1 MLKIMIVDDEVIIR
15 MGLSKNIPWKSHGF
29 LISALAED
37 GEQALACMEI
47 DCPDIVITDIRMPFM
62 DGLVLASHIRDKFPQ
77 VKVIM
82 LTGYEDFSY
91 AQRAVQLQTY
101 DYILKPVNYDLLLET
116 VKKAS
121 SVVMRN
127 RKLERTITESTPLL
141 RRQFFQQLLANRYDQ
156 NQIQTKLELLNLTL
170 PEERYSVLVIKI
182 DEYDSEFRLKKI
194 KEKELFKF
202 CVMNIAQEISGPHAI
217 VFDDGGDQI
226 VLITEHSDILNE
238 ADRVAEDIRSNVK
251 NYLQN
256 TVSIGVGNIQYNW
269 EHVYKSYQEA
279 LSALKFRHIYGT
291 DSVLAFESTGSP
303 ADRLSIVTDDQEQKL
318 AFLVRLG
325 GEAEAMSI
333 IEQMESEIINQKC
346 TDLPFIRIMVMRTL
360 FRIYVEL
367 EEQHIAAEISSK
379 KEYLKLFSS
388 IESLQTVKAILEELK
403 LAVSALIETFRAA
416 KTGSHTLL
424 VQKAAE
430 LIEQHYSEEDLN
442 LQYVAKQL
450 HINPVYL
457 STIFKRVKG
466 TNFSVY
472 LQEIRMKQAMR
483 LIASTDLKTYEV
495 AEKVGYSN
503 PNYFSASFKK
513 LTGSSPSEFKRK

>member
-1 MLKIMIVDDEVIIR
+1 MLKIMIVDDEAIIR
-15 MGLSKNIPWKSHGF
+15 MGLSKNIQWESHGF
-29 LISALAED
+29 HTPTLVED
-37 GEQALACMEI
+37 GEQALMCMEN

-62 DGLVLASHIRDKFPQ
+62 DGLDLAAHIRDKFLQ

-101 DYILKPVNYDLLLET
+101 DYILKPVNYELLLET

-121 SVVMRN
+121 SEVLRN
-127 RKLERTITESTPLL
+127 RKLARTITESTPLL
-141 RRQFFQQLLANRYDQ
+141 RRQFFQQLLANRYDR

-202 CVMNIAQEISGPHAI
+202 CVLNIAQEIVGPLAI

-226 VLITEHSDILNE
+226 VLIIEHSDNINE
-238 ADRVAEDIRSNVK
+238 INRVAEDIRSNVK

-256 TVSIGVGNIQYNW
+256 TVSIGIGSSQKNW
-269 EHVYKSYQEA
+269 EHVYRSYQEA

-291 DSVLAFESTGSP
+291 DSVLAFECTGSP
-303 ADRLSIVTDDQEQKL
+303 ADGRSIVTDDQEQKL
-318 AFLVRLG
+318 AFLVGMG
-325 GEAEAMSI
+325 GQAEAMVI
-333 IEQMESEIINQKC
+333 IEQMEREIINQKC
-346 TDLPFIRIMVMRTL
+346 TDLPFIRMMVMRTL

-367 EEQHIAAEISSK
+367 EEQHMTSEISSK
-379 KEYLKLFSS
+379 TEYQKLFSS

-403 LAVSALIETFRAA
+403 LAISGLVAAFRA
-416 KTGSHTLL
+416 KKPGSHTLL

-457 STIFKRVKG
+457 STIFKRVKE
-466 TNFSVY
+466 TNFSAY
-472 LQEIRMKQAMR
+472 LQEIRMKEAMR
-483 LIASTDLKTYEV
+483 LIVSTDLKTYEV

-513 LTGSSPSEFKRK
+513 FTGSSPSIFKGK